1 VSTTD
6 PTKQSST
13 AAIPVRPRKAAYDFI
28 VVGGGSGGAAVTRRL
43 VDAGADVLLIEAGP
57 SGIGIAEIDDPSRWV
72 SLGRSAYDWGYD
84 YTPTPHV
91 DGRIIGIPRG
101 KVLGGSSTINAM
113 MWYRGH
119 PADYD
124 AWEASGAKGWSFAD
138 VLPYFKLCEDWEGG
152 ASEWRGAA
160 GPLRIERSR
169 VLHPIASALI
179 DGAAELGI
187 PVIDDP
193 NGATN
198 EGAAPSNFNICAGKR
213 FSSARG
219 YLWPVLERDNL
230 TVLPNSLVTRLGF
243 EGRRCVSVRH
253 LVDGEEI
260 ETRAA
265 VEIVLAS
272 GAIDTPRLLML
283 SGIGDPAE
291 LARLDIAVR
300 TALPGVGQNLQ
311 DHPLVRAVNFR
322 AKRPL
327 GPVSDNGGG
336 SMLNWKTRSS
346 LAQPNVHAFP
356 VQGRSATAEVAT
368 GYDLNGD
375 VFAIGTGLMRSRS
388 RGYLRLLGTEPGSPI
403 EIQPN
408 FLSEPEDVSD
418 LVDAV
423 SVVMELGTSRA
434 YADWFAGF
442 AAPERRLNR
451 TEIVGFIRI
460 ACSTFFHTCGT
471 AKMGNDD
478 LSVVDE
484 RLMVR
489 GVEGLRIADA
499 SVIPI
504 IPTCNTHAPVTVIGE
519 RAADFI
525 LHSADDV
532 GKAGME
538 RRALT

>member
-6 PTKQSST
+6 ATKRSLT
-13 AAIPVRPRKAAYDFI
+13 AAIPVRARKAAYDFI
-28 VVGGGSGGAAVTRRL
+28 VLGAGSGGAAVTRRL
-43 VDAGADVLLIEAGP
+43 VDVGADVLLIEAGP
-57 SGIGIAEIDDPSRWV
+57 PGIGVTEIDDPTRWV

-101 KVLGGSSTINAM
+101 KVLGGSSAVNAM

-124 AWEASGAKGWSFAD
+124 AWEASGAKGWAFKD
-138 VLPYFKLCEDWEGG
+138 VLPYFKRCEDWEGG
-152 ASEWRGAA
+152 ASEWRGAG

-169 VLHPIASALI
+169 VLHPIAAALI

-219 YLWPVLERDNL
+219 YLWPVLDRANL
-230 TVLPNSLVTRLGF
+230 TVLPHSLVTGLGF
-243 EGRRCVSVRH
+243 EGRRCVSVKH
-253 LVDGEEI
+253 LIDGQEV

-265 VEIVLAS
+265 VEIVLAL

-291 LARLDIAVR
+291 LARLDITLR
-300 TALPGVGQNLQ
+300 TALPGVGRNLQ

-336 SMLNWKTRSS
+336 SMLNWKTRSG

-356 VQGRSATAEVAT
+356 VQGRSATTEVAT

-388 RGYLRLLGTEPGSPI
+388 RGYLRLLGTAPGSRI

-408 FLSEPEDVSD
+408 FLSEPEDVSY

-434 YADWFAGF
+434 YAEWFAGF
-442 AAPERRLNR
+442 AAPERKLNR
-451 TEIVGFIRI
+451 GEIVSFIRT

-504 IPTCNTHAPVTVIGE
+504 IPSCNTHAPVTVIGE

-525 LHSADDV
+525 LSKGSV
-532 GKAGME
+532 
-538 RRALT
+538 

>member
-6 PTKQSST
+6 PTKPTLT
-13 AAIPVRPRKAAYDFI
+13 AAIPLRQLKPAYDFI
-28 VVGGGSGGAAVTRRL
+28 VVGAGSGGSAVTRRL

-57 SGIGIAEIDDPSRWV
+57 PGIGVAEIDEPSKWV
-72 SLGRSAYDWGYD
+72 PLGRSVYDWGYD
-84 YTPTPHV
+84 YAPTPHV
-91 DGRIIGIPRG
+91 SGRTIGIPRG
-101 KVLGGSSTINAM
+101 KVLGGSSAINAM

-124 AWEASGAKGWSFAD
+124 AWDASGAKGWAFKD
-138 VLPYFKLCEDWEGG
+138 VLPYFKRCEDWEGG
-152 ASEWRGAA
+152 ASEWRGAH

-169 VLHPIASALI
+169 ALHPIAAAMI
-179 DGAAELGI
+179 EGAAELGI

-198 EGAAPSNFNICAGKR
+198 EGAAPSNFNISAGKR

-219 YLWPVLERDNL
+219 YLWPVLDRYNL
-230 TVLPNSLVTRLGF
+230 TVVPNSLVTGLGF

-253 LVDGEEI
+253 RVEGQEI
-260 ETRAA
+260 ETRAV
-265 VEIVLAS
+265 VEIILAL
-272 GAIDTPRLLML
+272 GAINTSRLLML
-283 SGIGDPAE
+283 SGIGAPAE
-291 LARLDIAVR
+291 LRRLGIGVR
-300 TALPGVGQNLQ
+300 AALPGVGQNLQ

-327 GPVSDNGGG
+327 GAVSDNGGG
-336 SMLNWKTRSS
+336 SMINWKTRSH
-346 LAQPNVHAFP
+346 LAQANVHAFP
-356 VQGRSATAEVAT
+356 VQGRSATAEVAN
-368 GYDLNGD
+368 GYDLGGD

-388 RGYLRLLGTEPGSPI
+388 RGYLRLLGTEPSSPI

-408 FLSEPEDVSD
+408 FLSEPEDLND

-423 SVVMELGTSRA
+423 DVVMELGTSNA
-434 YADWFAGF
+434 FANWFAGH

-451 TEIVGFIRI
+451 AETVDFIRT

-478 LSVVDE
+478 MAVVDE
-484 RLMVR
+484 RLVVR

-504 IPTCNTHAPVTVIGE
+504 IPSCNTHAPVTVIGE

-525 LHSADDV
+525 LKSV
-532 GKAGME
+532 GDLSEARVEGHG
-538 RRALT
+538 TT

>member
-1 VSTTD
+1 V
-6 PTKQSST
+6 T
-13 AAIPVRPRKAAYDFI
+13 AAIPVRARKAAYDFI
-28 VVGGGSGGAAVTRRL
+28 VVGAGSGGAAVTRRL

-57 SGIGIAEIDDPSRWV
+57 PGIGIAEIDDPSRWV

-101 KVLGGSSTINAM
+101 KVLGGSSAINAM

-124 AWEASGAKGWSFAD
+124 AWEASGAKGWAFKD
-138 VLPYFKLCEDWEGG
+138 VLPYFKRCEDWEGG
-152 ASEWRGAA
+152 ASEWRGAG

-169 VLHPIASALI
+169 ALHPIASALI

-193 NGATN
+193 NGAIN

-219 YLWPVLERDNL
+219 YLWPVLDCENL
-230 TVLPNSLVTRLGF
+230 TVLPHSLVTRLGF
-243 EGRRCVSVRH
+243 DGRRCVSISH
-253 LVDGEEI
+253 LVDGKEV
-260 ETRAA
+260 ETRAT
-265 VEIVLAS
+265 VEIILS
-272 GAIDTPRLLML
+272 LGAIDTPRLLML

-291 LARLDIAVR
+291 LVRLGIAVR

-322 AKRPL
+322 GKRPL

-356 VQGRSATAEVAT
+356 VQGRSATVEVAN

-388 RGYLRLLGTEPGSPI
+388 RGYLRLLGKEPRSPI

-408 FLSEPEDVSD
+408 FLSDPEDLSD
-418 LVDAV
+418 LVEAV
-423 SVVMELGTSRA
+423 GVVMEIGTGRA

-442 AAPERRLNR
+442 VAPERPLNR
-451 TEIVGFIRI
+451 TGIVSFIRT

-484 RLMVR
+484 RLAVR

-504 IPTCNTHAPVTVIGE
+504 IPSCNTHAPVTMIGE

-525 LHSADDV
+525 LHSANNV
-532 GKAGME
+532 GEARIE
-538 RRALT
+538 RQGLT

>member
-1 VSTTD
+1 L
-6 PTKQSST
+6 T
-13 AAIPVRPRKAAYDFI
+13 AAIPARPRKAAYDFI
-28 VVGGGSGGAAVTRRL
+28 VLGAGSGGAAVTRRL

-57 SGIGIAEIDDPSRWV
+57 PGIGIAEIDDPSRWV

-84 YTPTPHV
+84 YTPTPHI
-91 DGRIIGIPRG
+91 DGRTIGIPRG
-101 KVLGGSSTINAM
+101 KVLGGSSAINAM

-124 AWEASGAKGWSFAD
+124 AWEASGAKGWAFKD
-138 VLPYFKLCEDWEGG
+138 VLPYFKRCEDWEGG
-152 ASEWRGAA
+152 ASEWRGAG
-160 GPLRIERSR
+160 GPLRIERSQA
-169 VLHPIASALI
+169 LHPIASALI
-179 DGAAELGI
+179 NGAAELGI

-219 YLWPVLERDNL
+219 YLWPVLERGNL
-230 TVLPNSLVTRLGF
+230 TVLPHSLVTRLGF
-243 EGRRCVSVRH
+243 EGRRCVLVRH

-260 ETRAA
+260 ETRAT
-265 VEIVLAS
+265 VEIVLAL

-311 DHPLVRAVNFR
+311 DHPLVRAINFR

-346 LAQPNVHAFP
+346 LVQPNVHAFP
-356 VQGRSATAEVAT
+356 VQGRSATVEVAT

-388 RGYLRLLGTEPGSPI
+388 RGYLRLLGTAPGSPI

-408 FLSEPEDVSD
+408 FLGEPEDVSD
-418 LVDAV
+418 LVEAV
-423 SVVMELGTSRA
+423 GVVMELGTSRA

-451 TEIVGFIRI
+451 AEIVSFIRT

-484 RLMVR
+484 RLLVR
-489 GVEGLRIADA
+489 GSDGLRIADA

-504 IPTCNTHAPVTVIGE
+504 IPSCNTHAPVTVIGE

-525 LHSADDV
+525 LHSAGDV
-532 GKAGME
+532 SEARIE